1 MSAKPLPAE
10 PSPKGPASA
19 GAFPKDLLLAVI
31 PARGGSKRLPLK
43 NLRLL
48 AGKPLI
54 CYTIAGARKAQAA
67 GRVLVSTDDP
77 RIREV
82 ALAAGAEAPFLRPAE
97 LAGDDTPM
105 VDVIC
110 HAVAYLVEKED
121 RTFPYFA
128 VLQPTSPLR
137 TAEDIDRAFAL
148 LLASPADSLVSVS
161 ARPLRS
167 EEIYRRKGEFIEASF
182 PPADRQCFFQLNGA
196 LYMGKTS
203 LLKERRL
210 LGDAVL
216 PYFMP
221 EGRSLDIDY
230 PGDLELAEVL
240 LKGGIGL

>member
-1 MSAKPLPAE
+1 MSN
-10 PSPKGPASA
+10 S
-19 GAFPKDLLLAVI
+19 LLLAVI

-54 CYTIAGARKAQAA
+54 CHTIEAARKAPAVS
-67 GRVLVSTDDP
+67 RVLVSTDDP

-82 ALAAGAEAPFLRPAE
+82 SLAAGAEVPFLRPAE
-97 LAGDDTPM
+97 LAGDHTAM
-105 VDVIC
+105 VDVII
-110 HAVAYLVEKED
+110 HAVAYLAEKENQI
-121 RTFPYFA
+121 FPYFA

-148 LLASPADSLVSVS
+148 LRDSPADSLVSVS

-167 EEIYRRKGEFIEASF
+167 EEIYRRKEGFIEPSF
-182 PPADRQCFFQLNGA
+182 SPADRQCFLRLNGA

-216 PYFMP
+216 PYPMP
-221 EGRSLDIDY
+221 ESRSLDIDY
-230 PGDLELAEVL
+230 PEDLELARIL
-240 LKGGIGL
+240 LKGGIGQ

>member
-1 MSAKPLPAE
+1 MSLNSFSKE
-10 PSPKGPASA
+10 
-19 GAFPKDLLLAVI
+19 LLLAVI

-43 NLRLL
+43 NLRPL

-54 CYTIAGARKAQAA
+54 CYTIEAARQAQAVA
-67 GRVLVSTDDP
+67 RVLVSTDDP

-82 ALAAGAEAPFLRPAE
+82 SLAAGAEVPFLRPAG

-110 HAVAYLVEKED
+110 HAVAYLVEQENQ
-121 RTFPYFA
+121 TFPYFV

-148 LLASPADSLVSVS
+148 LRNSPADSLVSVS
-161 ARPLRS
+161 GRPLRS
-167 EEIYRRKGEFIEASF
+167 EEIYCKKNGFIR
-182 PPADRQCFFQLNGA
+182 PFFSPTDKQPFFRINGA
-196 LYMGKTS
+196 LYMGKTG

-216 PYFMP
+216 PFFMP
-221 EGRSLDIDY
+221 ESRSVDIDY
-230 PGDLELAEVL
+230 PEDLELAEML
-240 LKGGIGL
+240 LKRGSGP

>member
-1 MSAKPLPAE
+1 LS
-10 PSPKGPASA
+10 
-19 GAFPKDLLLAVI
+19 KDLLLAVI

-54 CYTIAGARKAQAA
+54 CHTIEAARKAQAV

-97 LAGDDTPM
+97 LAGDDAAV

-110 HAVAYLVEKED
+110 HAVAYLAEKEG
-121 RTFPYFA
+121 RTFAYFA

-148 LLASPADSLVSVS
+148 LRDSPADSLASVN

-167 EEIYRRKGEFIEASF
+167 AEIYRRKGELIEASF
-182 PPADRQCFFQLNGA
+182 PPADGQCFFRLNGA
-196 LYMGKTS
+196 LYMGKTG
-203 LLKERRL
+203 LLKEGRL
-210 LGDAVL
+210 LGNAIL

-221 EGRSLDIDY
+221 ASRSLDIDY
-230 PGDLELAEVL
+230 PEDLELAEIL
-240 LKGGIGL
+240 LKGGIGR